1 MNYRHGENGGTRGL
15 VGRGGWS
22 EWSRQKEA
30 VSRPRPCCRGKRGGT
45 TKCSCRRGC
54 NEGHMVRRVSGD
66 GQGEWRLVWAQKGD
80 GVSGWRAG
88 QKLLDARLHTFSLG
102 PVDPSLEL
110 GGVDPRC
117 VEECGGTATAEGLP
131 VGIPRGE
138 GGEGG
143 TSKGKSE
150 EGPTLPGGRTWDA
163 CSGCWSAGKAE
174 TQAVPVDVSGGDQ
187 DSF

>member
-1 MNYRHGENGGTRGL
+1 MVQAKGSGIKAKAVLPRERGWDHQMQLQKRLQRGPHG
-15 VGRGGWS
+15 
-22 EWSRQKEA
+22 A
-30 VSRPRPCCRGKRGGT
+30 
-45 TKCSCRRGC
+45 
-54 NEGHMVRRVSGD
+54 
-66 GQGEWRLVWAQKGD
+66 QGEWRKGD
-80 GVSGWRAG
+80 GVSGGRAG